1 MLLVVEGHGRV
12 RRALAS
18 SSTCTEILI
27 LREGGHFR
35 VQGDGVTKQDVFA
48 QHVTL
53 VPIVKEQ
60 LILPSSDISCD
71 FSRVKIAIG

>member
-1 MLLVVEGHGRV
+1 MEVLG
-12 RRALAS
+12 RALAA

-27 LREGGHFR
+27 LREGGHSVSR
-35 VQGDGVTKQDVFA
+35 EGSHKTAAGCLA

-60 LILPSSDISCD
+60 LILPSSNISCD